1 LAKAA
6 GAKVRLYSLF
16 MMSFSIPSK
25 ALESS
30 FGEAFDQGSYKGILF
45 EINYTLD
52 DTMDAEY
59 VEKVVNYF
67 PLFRDCPGPFI
78 ELVQETTITR

>member
-1 LAKAA
+1 
-6 GAKVRLYSLF
+6 
-16 MMSFSIPSK
+16 MSFSIPSK

-30 FGEAFDQGSYKGILF
+30 FGEAFDQGSYNGILF

-52 DTMDAEY
+52 IRTEVEY
-59 VEKVVNYF
+59 IEKVVNYF
-67 PLFRDCPGPFI
+67 LLFRDCPGPFI